1 MYDVVIIGCG
11 VIGAAAAYELSR
23 YDLKI
28 AVLESEN
35 DVATGSSKANSAI
48 LHAGYDPK
56 PGTLM
61 AKLNV
66 EGNELAFRIAEK
78 LHVPAERCGSLVVAF
93 DEKDEEHLN
102 ELYRRGI
109 ENGVPGLSIISGDK
123 ARELEPNLSDEV
135 RSALLAE
142 SAGII
147 SPWDYTLAMAEVAV
161 KNGAELFLNTRVTS
175 IEKGECFTVRSS
187 KGKTFKTRYV
197 INAAG
202 VNSDVVSEMV
212 GDREFSV
219 RPTAGEY
226 YLLDKSEGERV
237 SRVIFQCPNE
247 LGKGVLVSRT
257 VHGNLIVGPNA
268 VETDRGNT
276 ATTREGLAFVQ
287 ETAKRSVPG
296 IQFRENIRNFA
307 GIRANTEFDE
317 FCIGESRSAKGFLN
331 LGGIKSPGLTAAAA
345 IGRYAAGLLKD
356 MGLELIEKDSFD
368 DTRKV
373 IRFKELSDLEKNEL
387 IKRDPAFGRV
397 ICRCE
402 TITEGEIVAALHS
415 VIPARSINGVKRRC
429 NAGMGRCQGGFCS
442 PRVCR
447 IIARELGIDETEV
460 VEEKEGSNVLYS
472 RLKEV

>member
-78 LHVPAERCGSLVVAF
+78 LHVPADRCGSLVVAF

-123 ARELEPNLSDEV
+123 ARELEPNLSEEI
-135 RSALLAE
+135 RAALLAE

-161 KNGAELFLNTRVTS
+161 KNGTELFLNTRVTS

-187 KGKTFKTRYV
+187 KGRIFKTRYV

-202 VNSDVVSEMV
+202 VNSDIVSEMV

-368 DTRKV
+368 DTREV

>member
-123 ARELEPNLSDEV
+123 ARELEPNLSEEI
-135 RSALLAE
+135 RAALLAE

-368 DTRKV
+368 DTREV

>member
-123 ARELEPNLSDEV
+123 ARELEPNLSEEI
-135 RSALLAE
+135 SAALLAE

-368 DTRKV
+368 DTREV

-387 IKRDPAFGRV
+387 IERDPAFGRV

>member
-78 LHVPAERCGSLVVAF
+78 LHVPAERFGSLVVAF

-123 ARELEPNLSDEV
+123 ARELEPNLSEEV

-368 DTRKV
+368 DTREV

>member
-123 ARELEPNLSDEV
+123 ARELEPNLSEEV

-161 KNGAELFLNTRVTS
+161 KNGTELFLNTRVTS

-356 MGLELIEKDSFD
+356 MGLELIEKESFD
-368 DTRKV
+368 DTREA

>member
-123 ARELEPNLSDEV
+123 ARELEPNLSEEV

-161 KNGAELFLNTRVTS
+161 KNGTELFLNTRVTS

-368 DTRKV
+368 DTREV

-387 IKRDPAFGRV
+387 IERDPAFGRV

>member
-11 VIGAAAAYELSR
+11 VTGAATAYELSR
-23 YDLKI
+23 YDLRI
-28 AVLESEN
+28 AVLEAEN
-35 DVATGSSKANSAI
+35 DVATGASKANSAI

-61 AKLNV
+61 ARLNV

-78 LHVPAERCGSLVVAF
+78 LHVPVERCGSLVVAF
-93 DEKDEEHLN
+93 DEKDEAHIK
-102 ELYRRGI
+102 ELYRRGL
-109 ENGVPGLSIISGDK
+109 ENGVPGLSIISGDE
-123 ARELEPNLSDEV
+123 ARRLEPGLSEEV
-135 RSALLAE
+135 KSALLAE

-147 SPWDYTLAMAEVAV
+147 NPWDYTLAMAEVAV
-161 KNGAELFLNTRVTS
+161 KNGAELFLDTRVTS
-175 IEKGECFTVRSS
+175 IDKGDHFTIHSS
-187 KGKTFKTRYV
+187 RGKTFETKFV

-202 VNSDVVSEMV
+202 VNSDLVCEMV

-226 YLLDKSEGERV
+226 FLLDKSEGERV

-247 LGKGVLVSRT
+247 LGKGVLVSKT

-287 ETAKRSVPG
+287 ETARRSVPG

-307 GIRANTEFDE
+307 GIRANTEHDE
-317 FCIGESRSAKGFLN
+317 FCIGESRSARNFLN

-345 IGRYAAGLLKD
+345 IGRYAAGLLRD
-356 MGLELIEKDSFD
+356 MGLVLNKKDDFD
-368 DTRKV
+368 DTREI
-373 IRFKELSDLEKNEL
+373 IRFKELPDEEKNRL
-387 IKRDPAFGRV
+387 ISEDPAFGRV

-429 NAGMGRCQGGFCS
+429 GAGMGRCQGGFCS

-460 VEEKEGSNVLYS
+460 LEEKEGSNVLYS

>member
-78 LHVPAERCGSLVVAF
+78 LHVPADRCGSLVAAF

-123 ARELEPNLSDEV
+123 ARELEPNLSEEI
-135 RSALLAE
+135 RAALLAE

-161 KNGAELFLNTRVTS
+161 KNGTELFLNTRVTS
-175 IEKGECFTVRSS
+175 IEKGKCFTVRSS
-187 KGKTFKTRYV
+187 KGRTFETRYV

-202 VNSDVVSEMV
+202 VNSDIVSEMV

-368 DTRKV
+368 DTREV

-387 IKRDPAFGRV
+387 IERDPAFGRV

>member
-11 VIGAAAAYELSR
+11 VTGAATAYELAR
-23 YDLKI
+23 YDLRI
-28 AVLESEN
+28 AVLEAEN

-48 LHAGYDPK
+48 LHAGYDPA

-66 EGNELAFRIAEK
+66 EGNEMAFRIAEK
-78 LHVPAERCGSLVVAF
+78 LHVPVERCGSLVVAF
-93 DEKDEEHLN
+93 DEKDEKHIE
-102 ELYRRGI
+102 ELYRRGL
-109 ENGVPGLSIISGDK
+109 ENGVPDMRIITGEE
-123 ARELEPNLSDEV
+123 ARQLEPNLSEEV
-135 RSALLAE
+135 RGALLAE

-147 SPWDYTLAMAEVAV
+147 NPWDYTLAMAEVAV
-161 KNGAELFLNTRVTS
+161 KNGAELFLNTRVTA
-175 IEKGECFTVRSS
+175 IEKGEHFTIHSS
-187 KGKTFKTRYV
+187 KGEKFEARYV

-202 VNSDVVSEMV
+202 VNSDIISELV

-219 RPTAGEY
+219 KPTAGEY
-226 YLLDKSEGERV
+226 FLLDKSEGSRV

-247 LGKGVLVSRT
+247 LGKGVLVSKT

-268 VETDRGNT
+268 VETTRNDKS
-276 ATTREGLAFVQ
+276 TTREGLAYVQ
-287 ETAKRSVPG
+287 RTALRSVPS

-307 GIRANTEFDE
+307 GIRANTDSDE
-317 FCIGESRSAKGFLN
+317 FIIGESKSAKGFLN
-331 LGGIKSPGLTAAAA
+331 LAGIKSPGLTAAAA
-345 IGRYAAGLLKD
+345 IGRYAGELLKQ
-356 MGLELIEKDSFD
+356 MGLSMTEKESFD
-368 DTRKV
+368 DTREV
-373 IRFKELSDLEKNEL
+373 VRFRELSDEEKNEL
-387 IKRDPAFGRV
+387 IKKDPAYGRV

-402 TITEGEIVAALHS
+402 TVTEGEIIAALHS
-415 VIPARSINGVKRRC
+415 VIPARSVNGVKRRC

-460 VEEKEGSNVLYS
+460 LEEKEGSNILYS

>member
-78 LHVPAERCGSLVVAF
+78 LHVPADRCGSLVVAF

-123 ARELEPNLSDEV
+123 ARELEPNLSEEI
-135 RSALLAE
+135 RAALLAE

-161 KNGAELFLNTRVTS
+161 KNGTELFLNTRVTS

-187 KGKTFKTRYV
+187 KGRIFKTRYV
-197 INAAG
+197 INATG
-202 VNSDVVSEMV
+202 VNSDIVSEMV

-368 DTRKV
+368 DTREV

>member
-123 ARELEPNLSDEV
+123 ARELEPNLSEEV

-368 DTRKV
+368 DTREV

>member
-123 ARELEPNLSDEV
+123 ARELEPNLSEEI
-135 RSALLAE
+135 RAALLAE

-368 DTRKV
+368 DTREV

-387 IKRDPAFGRV
+387 IERDPAFGRV

>member
-123 ARELEPNLSDEV
+123 ARELEPNLSEEV

-161 KNGAELFLNTRVTS
+161 KNGTELFLNTRVTS
-175 IEKGECFTVRSS
+175 IEKGDCFTVRSS
-187 KGKTFKTRYV
+187 KGRTFETRYV

-202 VNSDVVSEMV
+202 VNSDIVSEMV

-368 DTRKV
+368 DTREV

-402 TITEGEIVAALHS
+402 TITEGEIVSALHS

>member
-123 ARELEPNLSDEV
+123 ARELEPNLSEEV

-161 KNGAELFLNTRVTS
+161 KNGTELFLNTRVTS
-175 IEKGECFTVRSS
+175 IEKGDCFTVRSS
-187 KGKTFKTRYV
+187 KGRTFETRYV

-202 VNSDVVSEMV
+202 VNSDIVSEMV

-276 ATTREGLAFVQ
+276 ATTREGMAFVQ

-368 DTRKV
+368 DTREV

-402 TITEGEIVAALHS
+402 TITEGEIVSALHS

>member
-78 LHVPAERCGSLVVAF
+78 LHVPADRCGSLVVAF

-123 ARELEPNLSDEV
+123 ARELEPNLSEEI
-135 RSALLAE
+135 RAALLAE

-161 KNGAELFLNTRVTS
+161 KNGTELFLNTRVTS

-187 KGKTFKTRYV
+187 KGRIFKTRYV

-202 VNSDVVSEMV
+202 VNSDIVSEMV

-257 VHGNLIVGPNA
+257 IHGNLIVGPNA

-368 DTRKV
+368 DTREV

>member
-11 VIGAAAAYELSR
+11 VIGAATAYELSR
-23 YDLKI
+23 YNIKTAI
-28 AVLESEN
+28 IEAEN

-66 EGNELAFRIAEK
+66 EGNEMAFDIAKKLNVPVEK
-78 LHVPAERCGSLVVAF
+78 CGSLVIAF
-93 DEKDEEHLN
+93 DEKDEEHLKL
-102 ELYRRGI
+102 LYDRGVA
-109 ENGVPGLSIISGDK
+109 NGVPDLSIISGDE
-123 ARELEPNLSDEV
+123 ARALEPNLSEKV
-135 RSALLAE
+135 TAALLAK

-147 SPWDYTLAMAEVAV
+147 NPWDYTLAMAEVAV
-161 KNGAELFLNTRVTS
+161 KNGTELFLNTKVTS
-175 IEKGECFTVRSS
+175 IEHDGIYRIRSS
-187 KGKTFKTRYV
+187 KGKVFESRYV

-202 VNSDVVSEMV
+202 VNSDIIAEMV
-212 GDREFSV
+212 GEREFSV
-219 RPTAGEY
+219 TPTSGEY
-226 YLLDKSEGERV
+226 FLLDKSEGERV

-247 LGKGVLVSRT
+247 LGKGVLVSKT
-257 VHGNLIVGPNA
+257 VHGNLIVGPDA
-268 VETDRGNT
+268 VITERGNT
-276 ATTREGLAFVQ
+276 ATTSDGLAYVRS
-287 ETAKRSVPG
+287 TALRSVPS

-317 FCIGESRSAKGFLN
+317 FCIGESKTAKGFLN
-331 LGGIKSPGLTAAAA
+331 LAGIKSPGLTAAAA
-345 IGRYAAGLLKD
+345 IGRYAGKLLRG
-356 MGLELIEKDSFD
+356 MGLEFEKKAEFD
-368 DTRKV
+368 DTREV
-373 IRFKELSDLEKNEL
+373 IRFKELSDEEKNEL
-387 IKRDPAFGRV
+387 IKKDPAYGRV

-402 TITEGEIVAALHS
+402 TVTEGEIVAALHS
-415 VIPARSINGVKRRC
+415 VIPACSINGVKRRC

-460 VEEKEGSNVLYS
+460 LEEKEGSNILLS

>member
-1 MYDVVIIGCG
+1 M
-11 VIGAAAAYELSR
+11 
-23 YDLKI
+23 
-28 AVLESEN
+28 
-35 DVATGSSKANSAI
+35 
-48 LHAGYDPK
+48 
-56 PGTLM
+56 
-61 AKLNV
+61 
-66 EGNELAFRIAEK
+66 
-78 LHVPAERCGSLVVAF
+78 PAERCGSLVVAF

-123 ARELEPNLSDEV
+123 ARELEPNLSEEV

-161 KNGAELFLNTRVTS
+161 KNGTELFLNTRVTS

-356 MGLELIEKDSFD
+356 MGLELIEKESFD
-368 DTRKV
+368 DTREA